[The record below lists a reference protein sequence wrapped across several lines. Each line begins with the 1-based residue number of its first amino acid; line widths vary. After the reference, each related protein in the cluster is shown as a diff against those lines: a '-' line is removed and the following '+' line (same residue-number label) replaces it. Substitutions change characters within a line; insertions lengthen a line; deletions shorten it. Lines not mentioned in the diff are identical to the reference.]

1 MSILRKR
8 FEGKKVIISIVLA
21 FAMILSVI
29 SVASVDNTAKASG
42 DTIQY
47 NNKVFTK
54 KLYKNTKKIG
64 FGSDGSQDIKDK
76 KTVKKVYALLAK
88 MKLRQKVL
96 NLNGASKDGF
106 VTVVIHTKNDKKKT
120 YTFQGNEM
128 DGKYIITKNHPI
140 DKIREIYEEAED
152 NKTKP

>member
-1 MSILRKR
+1 MRILGK
-8 FEGKKVIISIVLA
+8 EEKYKKVIVSVILS

-29 SVASVDNTAKASG
+29 SAMSVGSAVKASD

-64 FGSDGSQDIKDK
+64 FGPDGSRVAKDK

-88 MKLRQKVL
+88 MELEAKEPDPNEAIK
-96 NLNGASKDGF
+96 AGF
-106 VTVVIHTKNDKKKT
+106 VAVVIHTKDGKKKN
-120 YTFQGNEM
+120 YLFQGNEINR
-128 DGKYIITKNHPI
+128 KYIITKNHPI
-140 DKIREIYEEAED
+140 DKIRAIYRKVKD
-152 NKTKP
+152 